1 MYFTKN
7 EIIEINNREKYLI
20 LNCTEIEK
28 KEYYKIRKVAEN
40 MDELIGNSKYITAS
54 REKGHLIIE
63 EIIEEALIK
72 IIEEKFISP

>member
-1 MYFTKN
+1 MYFTKH

-20 LNCTEIEK
+20 LNCTKIEK

-63 EIIEEALIK
+63 ESIEEALIK
-72 IIEEKFISP
+72 EIEEKFISP